1 MYKYFYDLA
10 VSNGEED
17 NKAAC
22 IAGCCVAIH
31 EYGCGYGDLV
41 HKRIKEILSDEHN
54 KFATGVIEELNKESD
69 GIRVPR
75 NMGPPPRSNGSQ
87 QPRRRWQENGR
98 HAIPE
103 WPGRRPTNNRNR
115 KRRRGRGNVNRPESN
130 QMGGMGSKRR
140 RTSTRPPEIQSKPK
154 R

>member
-69 GIRVPR
+69 GI
-75 NMGPPPRSNGSQ
+75 
-87 QPRRRWQENGR
+87 
-98 HAIPE
+98 
-103 WPGRRPTNNRNR
+103 
-115 KRRRGRGNVNRPESN
+115 
-130 QMGGMGSKRR
+130 
-140 RTSTRPPEIQSKPK
+140 
-154 R
+154 